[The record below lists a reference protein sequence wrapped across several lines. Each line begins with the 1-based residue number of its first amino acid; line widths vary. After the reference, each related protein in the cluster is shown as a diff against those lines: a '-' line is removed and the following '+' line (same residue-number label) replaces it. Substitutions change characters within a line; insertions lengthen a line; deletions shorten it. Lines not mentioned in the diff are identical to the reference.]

1 MSNEII
7 TIEKLAERTIEY
19 LQNDLGLAIK
29 DDSIDVQEVEHFS
42 LEAIT
47 ALINLKNDAHGTI
60 GLSVSMELAKFM
72 LEQFALGDLEPE
84 EVEEL
89 AGETVAEILN
99 VVLGNIIQYIPVVID
114 GGTVNISAPYIMN
127 KTSKISKSAQGKM
140 YINNILTGH
149 GKVIL
154 TFFV

>member
-1 MSNEII
+1 MSNNII
-7 TIEKLAERTIEY
+7 IIEKLAERTMEY
-19 LQNDLGLAIK
+19 LQNDLGLTV
-29 DDSIDVQEVEHFS
+29 DNDSINAQEVEQFS

-47 ALINLKNDAHGTI
+47 ALITLKNDASGTI

-84 EVEEL
+84 EAEEL

-99 VVLGNIIQYIPVVID
+99 VVLGNIIQYMPVVIN

-127 KTSKISKSAQGKM
+127 VTTKISKSKQGKM
-140 YINNILTGH
+140 YTSNILTNH